1 MTDDHLPEDPL
12 AGVSRE
18 EMTSALFANLVLQ
31 QANMALMFLGK
42 VAHPQSGKT
51 ITDLEA
57 ARMFI
62 DQLEMLEAK
71 TKGNLT
77 EPEAALLKQ
86 NLASLRMAFVEAVNR
101 EERPSG
107 PESRPT
113 PTGPTAPSASGPTP
127 SAAAPGGESATPG
140 SETDSRKKFTKKY

>member
-1 MTDDHLPEDPL
+1 MSDANLPQDPL
-12 AGVSRE
+12 AGISPE

-51 ITDLEA
+51 VTDLEA

-62 DQLEMLEAK
+62 DQMEMIETK

-77 EPEAALLKQ
+77 APESAVLKQ
-86 NLASLRMAFVEAVNR
+86 SLTSVRLAFVEVV
-101 EERPSG
+101 ERGEQPAPPASPPGAADTAAAAQGQPPAAPSG
-107 PESRPT
+107 ATEASESE
-113 PTGPTAPSASGPTP
+113 ADA
-127 SAAAPGGESATPG
+127 
-140 SETDSRKKFTKKY
+140 RKKFTKKY